1 MKLRP
6 LAAAPALAVMFVLAA
21 CAGALEAPLAHAAPA
36 HTTPADAW
44 PPVWQDGPAAAPAEF
59 GPAVFEAPSAS
70 HCRRPPSTREV
81 PGGGVEPSGAH
92 GGARTRL
99 SASVAGTAPGAA
111 VGAAT
116 GADMRRKE
124 ESARLA
130 DSERSRSD
138 AATIAPGAPSA
149 SRAAEAKSA
158 AKSRLEA
165 RSDAPAA
172 LAAVTSATSASPTR
186 ELTLVPAP
194 NPAPRPPRPAHE
206 TVTAGV
212 VDDNADFGEYLA
224 FRQRRAGLQVR
235 ERDISE
241 RYLLEVTDATGRPV
255 HDAEV
260 AVQRPGVAQ
269 PVMWART
276 DTAGKVWLHPR
287 AFLAGGMDSLSEGS
301 RTLGVAVRKNG
312 VQGHALLVA
321 GQANAVQ
328 VRLGASAA
336 AQRPRLDLVFMID
349 ATGSMG
355 DEIAKLKSSMR
366 AMSQQISQL
375 PGQPDICYGLVAYR
389 DRGDAFITRTHDF
402 TDDLGAFQNMLA
414 RVQAG
419 GGGDTP
425 EALNEALHEV
435 VHKLAWRADAARM
448 VVMVA
453 DAPPHLDYGGCMAPP
468 EADGFGPPGGRRP
481 ALGRPGACPQ
491 YDRDMQAAL
500 AKGIKLFAVGASGL
514 DPVGE
519 YVFRQMAQ
527 YTAGRFVFLTY
538 QDAARP
544 RQWTRHADRA
554 RREAVFRADAG
565 PPGGAIGG
573 RRDGAPEPVVSAAP
587 A

>member
-6 LAAAPALAVMFVLAA
+6 LAAPAFALMFVLAA
-21 CAGALEAPLAHAAPA
+21 CAGALEAPVAHA
-36 HTTPADAW
+36 TPADPW
-44 PPVWQDGPAAAPAEF
+44 PPVWQEAPPAAQAEF
-59 GPAVFEAPSAS
+59 GPAVFAPPSAS
-70 HCRRPPSTREV
+70 HCHRAPSTREV
-81 PGGGVEPSGAH
+81 PGGGLEQSGAY
-92 GGARTRL
+92 GGARGRL
-99 SASVAGTAPGAA
+99 AASVGGAA
-111 VGAAT
+111 GAA
-116 GADMRRKE
+116 DVRRKE
-124 ESARLA
+124 ETSRFSDRDR
-130 DSERSRSD
+130 DSDSGRSSPMATAEAP
-138 AATIAPGAPSA
+138 AALRE
-149 SRAAEAKSA
+149 SRAAETRSA
-158 AKSRLEA
+158 AKA
-165 RSDAPAA
+165 RPDAPAA
-172 LAAVTSATSASPTR
+172 AAVAAAPPARDVAPSPWPQP
-186 ELTLVPAP
+186 VPQ
-194 NPAPRPPRPAHE
+194 PARPAHE
-206 TVTAGV
+206 AVTAGV

-224 FRQRRAGLQVR
+224 YRQRRAGLPVR

-241 RYLLEVTDATGRPV
+241 RYLLEVTDSAGRPV

-260 AVQRPGVAQ
+260 ALQRLGVAQ

-287 AFLAGGMDSLSEGS
+287 AFLAGGLDASSEGK

-312 VQGHALLVA
+312 VQGRALLMA

-336 AQRPRLDLVFMID
+336 AQRPRLDLVFMVD

-402 TDDLGAFQNMLA
+402 TDDLGAFQTLLA

-435 VHKLAWRADAARM
+435 VHKLDWRSDAARM

-453 DAPPHLDYGGCMAPP
+453 DAPPHLDYGG
-468 EADGFGPPGGRRP
+468 
-481 ALGRPGACPQ
+481 PQ

-538 QDAARP
+538 KNAADP
-544 RQWTRHADRA
+544 GSGPGTQTVHDVKQYSVQTLDRLVVRLVGEEMA
-554 RREAVFRADAG
+554 RLNR
-565 PPGGAIGG
+565 
-573 RRDGAPEPVVSAAP
+573 S
-587 A
+587 